1 MTYATT
7 KATDL
12 GKRFDK
18 STRYFLDMFFQGGAH
33 LVNHQNKLNAF
44 NAFKAEKAA
53 ERREGT
59 CFFNDVL
66 RCSRANYSKRGLPG
80 SKPRVCMTCTRTN
93 TMC

>member
-7 KATDL
+7 KATAL

-53 ERREGT
+53 EDVRVRVFSMIF
-59 CFFNDVL
+59 CDVL
-66 RCSRANYSKRGLPG
+66 ELTIRRGGSWVQSPG
-80 SKPRVCMTCTRTN
+80 FA
-93 TMC
+93 